1 MGMSALHG
9 GGRHVFH
16 NVLRPF
22 APAVVLS
29 ASLLGV
35 GTATAL
41 PNVPP

>member
-1 MGMSALHG
+1 MEMSTLHWGGPHAL
-9 GGRHVFH
+9 R